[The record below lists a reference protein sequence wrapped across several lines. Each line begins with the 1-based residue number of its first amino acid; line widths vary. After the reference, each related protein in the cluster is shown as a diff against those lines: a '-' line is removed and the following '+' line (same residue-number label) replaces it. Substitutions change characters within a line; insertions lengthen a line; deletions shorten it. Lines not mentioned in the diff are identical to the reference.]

1 MRITPV
7 HVSGTL
13 LAILGSG
20 CFGGQ
25 GSGLVGINGG
35 NGGNGSNSPPV
46 LGFFV
51 QPNSADAG
59 HVITP
64 PVEIVAQDSV
74 GGTDSSFTGSITI
87 SFSSNSTGASLSGT
101 TVVRPVKGI
110 ASFSNL
116 VIDKAGTY
124 TLQAGTSG
132 ATAVVSNAF
141 TISTPNAP

>member
-1 MRITPV
+1 CAC
-7 HVSGTL
+7 HVSS
-13 LAILGSG
+13 ILCLFFSFSFY
-20 CFGGQ
+20 CSRHHRDLHSFPTRR
-25 GSGLVGINGG
+25 SSDL
-35 NGGNGSNSPPV
+35 

-110 ASFSNL
+110 ASFGNL
-116 VIDKAGTY
+116 VIDKTGTY

>member
-1 MRITPV
+1 MRFTPV

-13 LAILGSG
+13 LAILVSG

-25 GSGLVGINGG
+25 GSGLVGISG

-64 PVEIVAQDSV
+64 PVEVVAQDSV

-87 SFSSNSTGASLSGT
+87 SFASNSTAASLSGT

-110 ASFSNL
+110 ASFNNL